1 MVVLFDNKL
10 KKITRI
16 TEEILRHAIE
26 KEWDEVFEKEKDR
39 RKLIERFFDAEY
51 NGKDADTIKNT
62 LARIVSIDKKISS
75 LAELEKLNILEK
87 MRNLSTGRNAVDAYT
102 KNSF

>member
-51 NGKDADTIKNT
+51 NG
-62 LARIVSIDKKISS
+62 
-75 LAELEKLNILEK
+75 
-87 MRNLSTGRNAVDAYT
+87 
-102 KNSF
+102 